1 LMNPPGSV
9 SRVSVREPSNYE
21 KVDRCIVY
29 IILAL
34 IKRKD
39 AGESHTN
46 FTSPRKNTTLSS
58 RRSFFLPPIAD
69 NRAASDSRDNKQP
82 AANDDSNSK
91 QRAAS
96 DDSDHKQRAA
106 NRASDDSDSKQPSR
120 KQADKQ
126 TAASSREPSNEP
138 IVTSLLLDPTLRS
151 LFVVP
156 DAFTIRGFLRS

>member
-1 LMNPPGSV
+1 
-9 SRVSVREPSNYE
+9 
-21 KVDRCIVY
+21 VY

-96 DDSDHKQRAA
+96 DASSDDSDHKQRAA

-138 IVTSLLLDPTLRS
+138 RTEQRADCHFSFARPNVAFLVCCSGRLYDTRLPSIVSNDS
-151 LFVVP
+151 KQ
-156 DAFTIRGFLRS
+156 